1 VSTFDLLRSVTDK
14 VRTSHLPFVF
24 RVPFFPSEAF
34 FDASEVDRVFSSCH
48 PYSARAYLIVQ
59 FSARRFEQ
67 GKPRTTTLWT
77 VHPPWNFFPSI
88 FGNIERSF
96 GLFSTLKSKKS
107 STHNKDMC
115 WGRSGIAR
123 PQVIVALSTPAA
135 ILSLSPTEAVTV
147 QIKSAARSRYQW
159 SWSKRSII
167 LVALSKVLP
176 ILSIFAGWEDFK
188 RSRGSIKAVSQ
199 KRDQCAWP
207 LMSEK
212 VTHLTQAD
220 CGCGWV

>member
-1 VSTFDLLRSVTDK
+1 VFDEEKRFRHPSSPSSRRSNFPCSSYQEMGRARCSVSTSDLLRSVTDK

-34 FDASEVDRVFSSCH
+34 FDASEVDRVFSGCH

-59 FSARRFEQ
+59 FSARRFER

-88 FGNIERSF
+88 FGNMERSF

-115 WGRSGIAR
+115 
-123 PQVIVALSTPAA
+123 
-135 ILSLSPTEAVTV
+135 
-147 QIKSAARSRYQW
+147 
-159 SWSKRSII
+159 
-167 LVALSKVLP
+167 
-176 ILSIFAGWEDFK
+176 
-188 RSRGSIKAVSQ
+188 
-199 KRDQCAWP
+199 
-207 LMSEK
+207 
-212 VTHLTQAD
+212 
-220 CGCGWV
+220 